1 VYGQSYD
8 RRNVFG
14 YSDSDVKVSS
24 IYLECL
30 RNKTNFFCPTSNFKK
45 SVYLDDPFSYAFLVQ
60 FCVEGILFVLL
71 TYYVFQG
78 NASTTS
84 YCNTLKYVK
93 FILIL

>member
-1 VYGQSYD
+1 MYGQSYD

-30 RNKTNFFCPTSNFKK
+30 RNKTIFFCPTSNFKK

-71 TYYVFQG
+71 TLPIMFFKVMR
-78 NASTTS
+78 A
-84 YCNTLKYVK
+84 LLAIV
-93 FILIL
+93 IR